1 MARGSKRRKREQFEN
16 ITEGM
21 INGEIIQ
28 LCTTLT
34 YTTADGYKGCITQ
47 IRKKNQR
54 KRNHHGNVDVF
65 ISWLCCTS

>member
-16 ITEGM
+16 ITEVM

-47 IRKKNQR
+47 IRKKQR

>member
-16 ITEGM
+16 ITEVM

-34 YTTADGYKGCITQ
+34 YTTAYGYKGGITL
-47 IRKKNQR
+47 IRKKPEEKKSSRQR
-54 KRNHHGNVDVF
+54 
-65 ISWLCCTS
+65 